1 MSAVE
6 TFLQQF
12 GSSRE
17 ALPGRGLPWLERK
30 REASISKLSDLGLP
44 GPQLES
50 WKYTSLRALDKADFR
65 FSPHEFGPAK
75 IDKVPSLLP
84 SVTGSHRLVFLDG
97 HFNKELSSI
106 AALPEGAVLDS
117 LGGQL
122 AREPAWLEAHLAS
135 GEEEDALTAL
145 NSAMMAEGFVL
156 RLAAGINL
164 VEPVEIIH
172 LSNAPAAGGALAYH
186 PRNLILLEAGA
197 QATILEH
204 HSGLGEAANFANIA
218 TEVVLG
224 EGALL
229 RHYKLQNEDQSAYHL
244 ANAKVRVGKA
254 ASYDAF
260 TLSIGAKISRNETQ
274 VRLEG
279 EGASCHLNG
288 AYLMRGKQHC
298 DNTTQID
305 HLVPGTSCREIFKG
319 VIDDEAR
326 AVFQGRIV
334 VHPDAQQTNGHMLSK
349 VLLLSDRAE
358 IDAKPELEIYADDVL
373 CSHGATAGDLDHD
386 ALFYLRSRGIP
397 EDQARAMLIEA
408 FLAEAINAIAAEGL
422 CPALMTSVGHWL
434 ADREGPENR

>member
-6 TFLQQF
+6 TFVQQF
-12 GSSRE
+12 GAARE

-30 REASISKLSDLGLP
+30 RALGIAKLSDLGLP
-44 GPQLES
+44 GPQLED

-75 IDKVPSLLP
+75 IDRVPSLLP
-84 SVTGSHRLVFLDG
+84 SVTSCHRLVFVDG
-97 HFNKELSSI
+97 HFNAGLSSI
-106 AALPEGAVLDS
+106 EALPEGVILDTLSAVLASNPD
-117 LGGQL
+117 LLEPHLL
-122 AREPAWLEAHLAS
+122 AGDDDDGA
-135 GEEEDALTAL
+135 ALLAL

-156 RLAAGINL
+156 HLAAGVTL
-164 VEPVEIIH
+164 LEPVEIVQ
-172 LSNAPAAGGALAYH
+172 LSNAPAAGGPLAYH

-197 QATILEH
+197 QATLLEH
-204 HSGLGEAANFANIA
+204 HSGLGEAANFTNIA
-218 TEVVLG
+218 TNVVLG
-224 EGALL
+224 EAALL
-229 RHYKLQNEDQSAYHL
+229 RHYKLQNEDLGAIHL
-244 ANAKVRVGKA
+244 SNLRARVGKA

-260 TLSIGAKISRNETQ
+260 TLSIGAQLSRNEAL

-305 HLVPGTSCREIFKG
+305 HLVPETSCREIFKG
-319 VIDDEAR
+319 VLDDEAR

-334 VHPDAQQTNGHMLSK
+334 VHKDAQKTNGHQLSK

-358 IDAKPELEIYADDVL
+358 IDTKPELEIYADDVL
-373 CSHGATAGDLDHD
+373 CSHGATVGDLDHD
-386 ALFYLRSRGIP
+386 ALFYMRSRGIP
-397 EDQARAMLIEA
+397 EAEARAMLIEA

-434 ADREGPENR
+434 ADR

>member
-12 GSSRE
+12 GSARE

-30 REASISKLSDLGLP
+30 REESISKLSDLGLP

-50 WKYTSLRALDKADFR
+50 WKYTSLRALEKADFR

-97 HFNKELSSI
+97 HFNQELSSI
-106 AALPEGAVLDS
+106 ASLPEGAVLDS
-117 LGGQL
+117 LGGLL
-122 AREPAWLEAHLAS
+122 AHEPAWLEAHLSAAD
-135 GEEEDALTAL
+135 EEDALLAL

-156 RLAAGINL
+156 RLAPGVNL

-204 HSGLGEAANFANIA
+204 HSGLGEAANLANIA

-224 EGALL
+224 DGALL
-229 RHYKLQNEDQSAYHL
+229 RHYKLQNEDPAAFHL

-260 TLSIGAKISRNETQ
+260 TLSIGAKLSRNETQ

-305 HLVPGTSCREIFKG
+305 HLVPGHLLPG
-319 VIDDEAR
+319 DL
-326 AVFQGRIV
+326 QGR
-334 VHPDAQQTNGHMLSK
+334 
-349 VLLLSDRAE
+349 DRRRG
-358 IDAKPELEIYADDVL
+358 PRRLPGP
-373 CSHGATAGDLDHD
+373 HRGA
-386 ALFYLRSRGIP
+386 P
-397 EDQARAMLIEA
+397 
-408 FLAEAINAIAAEGL
+408 
-422 CPALMTSVGHWL
+422 
-434 ADREGPENR
+434 

>member
-6 TFLQQF
+6 TFVQQF
-12 GSSRE
+12 GAARE

-30 REASISKLSDLGLP
+30 RAQGIAKLSDLGLP
-44 GPQLES
+44 GPQLED

-75 IDKVPSLLP
+75 IDRVPSLLP
-84 SVTGSHRLVFLDG
+84 SVTSCHRLVFVDG
-97 HFNKELSSI
+97 HFNAGLSSI
-106 AALPEGAVLDS
+106 EALPEGVVLDTLSAVLASNPD
-117 LGGQL
+117 LLEPHLL
-122 AREPAWLEAHLAS
+122 AGDDDDGA
-135 GEEEDALTAL
+135 ALLAL

-156 RLAAGINL
+156 HLAAGVNL
-164 VEPVEIIH
+164 LAPVEIVQ
-172 LSNAPAAGGALAYH
+172 LSNAPAAGGPLAYH

-197 QATILEH
+197 QATLLEH
-204 HSGLGEAANFANIA
+204 HSGLGEAANFTNIA
-218 TEVVLG
+218 TNVVLG
-224 EGALL
+224 EAALL
-229 RHYKLQNEDQSAYHL
+229 RHYKLQNEDLGAIHL
-244 ANAKVRVGKA
+244 SNLRALVGKA

-260 TLSIGAKISRNETQ
+260 TLSIGAQLSRNEAL

-305 HLVPGTSCREIFKG
+305 HLVPETSCREIFKG
-319 VIDDEAR
+319 VLDDEAR

-334 VHPDAQQTNGHMLSK
+334 VHKDAQKTNGHQLSK

-358 IDAKPELEIYADDVL
+358 IDTKPELEIYADDVL
-373 CSHGATAGDLDHD
+373 CSHGATVGDLDHD
-386 ALFYLRSRGIP
+386 ALFYMRSRGIP
-397 EDQARAMLIEA
+397 EPQARAMLIEA

-434 ADREGPENR
+434 ADR

>member
-6 TFLQQF
+6 TFVQQF
-12 GSSRE
+12 GAARE

-30 REASISKLSDLGLP
+30 RAQGIAKLSDLGLP
-44 GPQLES
+44 GPQLED

-65 FSPHEFGPAK
+65 FLPHEFGPAK
-75 IDKVPSLLP
+75 IDRVPSLLP
-84 SVTGSHRLVFLDG
+84 SVTSCHRLVFVDG
-97 HFNKELSSI
+97 HFNAGLSSI
-106 AALPEGAVLDS
+106 EALPEGVVLDTLSAVLASNPD
-117 LGGQL
+117 LLEPHLL
-122 AREPAWLEAHLAS
+122 AGDDDDGA
-135 GEEEDALTAL
+135 ALLAL

-156 RLAAGINL
+156 HLAAGVNL
-164 VEPVEIIH
+164 LAPVEIVQ
-172 LSNAPAAGGALAYH
+172 LSNAPAAGGPLAYH

-197 QATILEH
+197 QATLLEH
-204 HSGLGEAANFANIA
+204 HSGLGEAANFTNIA
-218 TEVVLG
+218 TNVVLG
-224 EGALL
+224 EAALL
-229 RHYKLQNEDQSAYHL
+229 RHYKLQNEDLGAIHL
-244 ANAKVRVGKA
+244 SNLRARVGKT

-260 TLSIGAKISRNETQ
+260 TLSIGAQLSRNEAL

-305 HLVPGTSCREIFKG
+305 HLVPETSCREIFKG
-319 VIDDEAR
+319 VLDDEAR

-334 VHPDAQQTNGHMLSK
+334 VHKDAQKTNGHQLSK

-358 IDAKPELEIYADDVL
+358 IDTKPELEIYADDVL
-373 CSHGATAGDLDHD
+373 CSHGATVGDLDHD
-386 ALFYLRSRGIP
+386 ALFYMRSRGIP
-397 EDQARAMLIEA
+397 EPQARAMLIEA

-434 ADREGPENR
+434 ADR